1 MSDPAPEVTGI
12 IVVMD
17 GEAYIR
23 EAIDSILGQVGVDI
37 ELVVVDDGSTDRTMA
52 IVGEYVAAR
61 PDRVRLITHPGGENR
76 GIAASRNL
84 GLSVARGSFIA
95 FLDADDIWMPG
106 KTAEQLAVFRQHPEV
121 GLVYG
126 RTLLWHSWTPQATR
140 EDYYVPLGVEPDRV
154 HQPPLLFTVLVAN
167 RHQSPTVCNAIMR
180 RTLFDRVGAFDP
192 RFRGMFEDATFF
204 TKALATVPVYVSDRT
219 WAKYRQHPAS
229 HTAQSAARGR
239 DEIARLRFLLDL
251 SRTIGQY
258 STDPQ
263 VKAAMRAAIRHAAIR
278 VVRGPLGRLRRR
290 LFGDTGKPAGPP
302 PQSTSANNGS

>member
-1 MSDPAPEVTGI
+1 
-12 IVVMD
+12 
-17 GEAYIR
+17 
-23 EAIDSILGQVGVDI
+23 
-37 ELVVVDDGSTDRTMA
+37 
-52 IVGEYVAAR
+52 
-61 PDRVRLITHPGGENR
+61 
-76 GIAASRNL
+76 
-84 GLSVARGSFIA
+84 
-95 FLDADDIWMPG
+95 
-106 KTAEQLAVFRQHPEV
+106 
-121 GLVYG
+121 
-126 RTLLWHSWTPQATR
+126 
-140 EDYYVPLGVEPDRV
+140 
-154 HQPPLLFTVLVAN
+154 
-167 RHQSPTVCNAIMR
+167 MR